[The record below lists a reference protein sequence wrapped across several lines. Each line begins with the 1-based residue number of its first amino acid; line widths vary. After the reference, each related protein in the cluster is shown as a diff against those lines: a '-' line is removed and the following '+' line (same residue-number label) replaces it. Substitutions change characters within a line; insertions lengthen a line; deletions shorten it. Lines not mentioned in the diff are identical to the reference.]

1 MKFDALASR
10 IINEYT
16 YNIQTRL
23 AELKGYK
30 PEAQINML
38 LTDLENAS
46 GETKQSIEQ
55 ALQGFDVEL
64 VKRAQAAKAQQK
76 AMSRQGAQQGV
87 APVGVPQRSEYDQR
101 TLSHH
106 HNA

>member
-1 MKFDALASR
+1 MKFDELATR

-16 YNIQTRL
+16 YNIQSRL

-38 LTDLENAS
+38 LTDLEHAS

-64 VKRAQAAKAQQK
+64 VKRAQAARAQQK
-76 AMSRQGAQQGV
+76 ASATGDV
-87 APVGVPQRSEYDQR
+87 PKVGIPQRTEREKDWMSYHR
-101 TLSHH
+101 
-106 HNA
+106 NA

>member
-1 MKFDALASR
+1 MKFDELATK

-16 YNIQTRL
+16 YNIQSRL

-38 LTDLENAS
+38 LGDLDNATNPT
-46 GETKQSIEQ
+46 TKQSIEQ

-64 VKRAQAAKAQQK
+64 VKRAQAAKAQQQ
-76 AMSRQGAQQGV
+76 ASAGGDVPR
-87 APVGVPQRSEYDQR
+87 VGIPQRSDREKDWMSYHR
-101 TLSHH
+101 
-106 HNA
+106 NA